1 MKAKKLIS
9 LSLILA
15 MSLAGLTAC
24 GGKDNTAGES
34 SASGNTES
42 QGDSAVSASSITI
55 LNGKGE
61 VQSQIEKLA
70 STYGSKSGVTVNV
83 KTPGA
88 GVDLQA
94 TLKGYYLSD
103 NMPDIITCESASFAN
118 WQGLLVDMKD
128 EEWAGRTDSA
138 YVDSDYGTIGFPY
151 TVEAIGLI
159 YNADLLEKAGID
171 PAGLTSPSAYE
182 TAFKT
187 LDDNKKELGLT
198 AAVGYCAEALNLGW
212 STGNHIF
219 GTYLDA
225 GLARDDTTYIDKLN
239 DGGQFDDARLSD
251 YAKFIELLNKYSDP
265 ALLTTGTYDDQVK
278 GFASGRYAF
287 VTQGSWIGAL
297 LTGDDKAEYDSA
309 GDFKIGMAPYAF
321 TDGTE
326 TIMTSAPSWWAV
338 MKEGHTDEAKAF
350 LQWCSEN
357 DGQQIL
363 VEEAGFISP
372 YTDCKYV
379 SNDPIASAVSE
390 YISSGKTSA
399 WHWLNMKDGL
409 KDATAPVFLDYAS
422 GELDASGF
430 ATELKK
436 ATADYYAK

>member
-159 YNADLLEKAGID
+159 YNADLLEKAG
-171 PAGLTSPSAYE
+171 
-182 TAFKT
+182 
-187 LDDNKKELGLT
+187 
-198 AAVGYCAEALNLGW
+198 
-212 STGNHIF
+212 
-219 GTYLDA
+219 
-225 GLARDDTTYIDKLN
+225 
-239 DGGQFDDARLSD
+239 
-251 YAKFIELLNKYSDP
+251 
-265 ALLTTGTYDDQVK
+265 
-278 GFASGRYAF
+278 
-287 VTQGSWIGAL
+287 
-297 LTGDDKAEYDSA
+297 
-309 GDFKIGMAPYAF
+309 
-321 TDGTE
+321 
-326 TIMTSAPSWWAV
+326 
-338 MKEGHTDEAKAF
+338 
-350 LQWCSEN
+350 
-357 DGQQIL
+357 
-363 VEEAGFISP
+363 FISP

>member
-1 MKAKKLIS
+1 M
-9 LSLILA
+9 
-15 MSLAGLTAC
+15 
-24 GGKDNTAGES
+24 
-34 SASGNTES
+34 
-42 QGDSAVSASSITI
+42 
-55 LNGKGE
+55 
-61 VQSQIEKLA
+61 
-70 STYGSKSGVTVNV
+70 
-83 KTPGA
+83 
-88 GVDLQA
+88 
-94 TLKGYYLSD
+94 
-103 NMPDIITCESASFAN
+103 
-118 WQGLLVDMKD
+118 
-128 EEWAGRTDSA
+128 
-138 YVDSDYGTIGFPY
+138 
-151 TVEAIGLI
+151 
-159 YNADLLEKAGID
+159 
-171 PAGLTSPSAYE
+171 
-182 TAFKT
+182 
-187 LDDNKKELGLT
+187 GLT

-251 YAKFIELLNKYSDP
+251 YAKYIELLNKYSDP

-297 LTGDDKAEYDSA
+297 LTGDDKAEYDYA

>member
-1 MKAKKLIS
+1 MEA
-9 LSLILA
+9 
-15 MSLAGLTAC
+15 
-24 GGKDNTAGES
+24 GGKYES
-34 SASGNTES
+34 KE
-42 QGDSAVSASSITI
+42 
-55 LNGKGE
+55 
-61 VQSQIEKLA
+61 
-70 STYGSKSGVTVNV
+70 
-83 KTPGA
+83 
-88 GVDLQA
+88 
-94 TLKGYYLSD
+94 
-103 NMPDIITCESASFAN
+103 
-118 WQGLLVDMKD
+118 
-128 EEWAGRTDSA
+128 A
-138 YVDSDYGTIGFPY
+138 YFVIADIGFPY

-297 LTGDDKAEYDSA
+297 LTGDDKAEYDYA

-350 LQWCSEN
+350 LQLCSEN

-399 WHWLNMKDGL
+399 WHWLNRMDSRM
-409 KDATAPVFLDYAS
+409 PQRRYFLITQAENWTQAVS
-422 GELDASGF
+422 QRN
-430 ATELKK
+430 
-436 ATADYYAK
+436 